1 MKWQS
6 GRLIRKWRS
15 FFTGG
20 HQKAG
25 LDVLRQKIQK
35 FQTLLHQN
43 NRVLELMA
51 EAEESL
57 WGDFLFDMQ
66 YLRGLAGQLEKSVKG
81 ILLDLNF
88 ITGNRY
94 LSLFPA
100 FEKIHAAVNDA
111 LLDERTVP
119 KPPRPP
125 PRREE
130 NHRW

>member
-6 GRLIRKWRS
+6 GGLIMKWRS

-20 HQKAG
+20 HQQAG
-25 LDVLRQKIQK
+25 LDVLRAKIQK

-94 LSLFPA
+94 LSLFAA
-100 FEKIHAAVNDA
+100 FEKIHAAVNDV
-111 LLDERTVP
+111 LLDEREPRTLRSQQVAVP
-119 KPPRPP
+119 
-125 PRREE
+125 E
-130 NHRW
+130 

>member
-6 GRLIRKWRS
+6 GRLIKKWRS

-25 LDVLRQKIQK
+25 LDVLRAKIQK

-43 NRVLELMA
+43 NRVLELMV

-57 WGDFLFDMQ
+57 RGDFLFDMQ
-66 YLRGLAGQLEKSVKG
+66 YLRGLADRLEKSVKG

-88 ITGNRY
+88 IPENRY
-94 LSLFPA
+94 LSLFSA

-111 LLDERTVP
+111 LLDKRNVP
-119 KPPRPP
+119 DAPLAMPLA
-125 PRREE
+125 
-130 NHRW
+130 